1 MSSIV
6 KIKSYPNGIRVQMD
20 PECSFEEI
28 AEGVEMKFRES
39 RKFFGNKSVAISFEG
54 RFLSFEEEDILCDII
69 SDNTDMEII
78 CVIEPDE
85 EIDNFFQSAIRNM
98 RDEFERNDICFYK
111 KSIINEEIIDCK
123 KDVVIIGDVNP
134 GCTVVSDGSIFV
146 FGGLYGAAF
155 AGVSD
160 PEDEISDKVILA
172 MEMAPEE
179 LKIGSIFYEPV
190 KKNKWGIRA
199 KIVPQVAYASNDK
212 INIEP
217 YTKELLDRVLN

>member
-123 KDVVIIGDVNP
+123 KDIVIIGDVNP

>member
-1 MSSIV
+1 MVTVSKLGQIV
-6 KIKSYPNGIRVQMD
+6 SYRLKI
-20 PECSFEEI
+20 
-28 AEGVEMKFRES
+28 
-39 RKFFGNKSVAISFEG
+39 
-54 RFLSFEEEDILCDII
+54 
-69 SDNTDMEII
+69 T
-78 CVIEPDE
+78 
-85 EIDNFFQSAIRNM
+85 
-98 RDEFERNDICFYK
+98 
-111 KSIINEEIIDCK
+111 
-123 KDVVIIGDVNP
+123 
-134 GCTVVSDGSIFV
+134 
-146 FGGLYGAAF
+146 
-155 AGVSD
+155 D

>member
-20 PECSFEEI
+20 SQCSFEEI

-69 SDNTDMEII
+69 SENTDMEII

-85 EIDNFFQSAIRNM
+85 DVDNFFQSAIRNM

-160 PEDEISDKVILA
+160 TEDEISDKVILA

-179 LKIGSIFYEPV
+179 LKIGSMFYEPV

-199 KIVPQVAYASNDK
+199 KIIPQVAYASNDK

>member
-85 EIDNFFQSAIRNM
+85 DIDNFFQSAIRNM

-123 KDVVIIGDVNP
+123 KDIVIIGDVNP